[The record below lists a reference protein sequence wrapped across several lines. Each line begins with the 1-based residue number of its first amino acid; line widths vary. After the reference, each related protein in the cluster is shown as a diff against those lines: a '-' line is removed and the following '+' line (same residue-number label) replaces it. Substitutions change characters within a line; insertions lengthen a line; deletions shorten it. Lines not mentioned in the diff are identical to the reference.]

1 MPKGNVTPKARL
13 KQRAAVLNKEITS
26 LRGSLMSDRL
36 TNEEAG
42 GAMKRR
48 INNYTAEIKDYLAGP
63 IDPELKKRYN
73 SMLQRLDKMD
83 TGLSKNKQRQVD
95 QDLRP

>member
-1 MPKGNVTPKARL
+1 MPKGNVTPKSRL
-13 KQRAAVLNKEITS
+13 KQRAAVLNKEITK
-26 LRGSLMSDRL
+26 LRGSIMNDRL
-36 TNEEAG
+36 TDEEAG
-42 GAMKRR
+42 GAMNRR
-48 INNYTAEIKDYLAGP
+48 INNYTAEIKDYLSGP

-73 SMLQRLDKMD
+73 AMLQRLDKMD